1 MDIDQRFIDFLKSNW
16 IKYHSAWNIS
26 EKLHTKTKI
35 DLYKRIIF
43 MWITVWNRL
52 IMDWKITEDLVI
64 IDFFAWRWIYFDENY
79 LNIEIWSPL
88 VYLHQLQ
95 EKNNRHPKTQFK
107 WKLHLY
113 LFEENK
119 KNANCLFKIMNFFKD
134 NYLDDDLKNR
144 VEFKIINADSNLEVD
159 NILSH
164 ISTNFKRSPL
174 FIFIDPY
181 WIKWNKENMDKILK
195 LSNITDIFFNYMKMW
210 VDRVC
215 WSVKTLTKK
224 QKQEEYWLFPEIW
237 ELIVQKKWYN
247 VKKLSDTAKEFFGCT
262 DEEVLSEEINYLD
275 YYIENFKN
283 NGYHVAS
290 YPMKYPNR
298 DDELYYLL
306 YFCRNPKIINDVVL
320 KFYKDSIKKYEKAKA
335 FNKNPHMG
343 ESLF

>member
-1 MDIDQRFIDFLKSNW
+1 MDIDKSFIDFLIQNE
-16 IKYHSAWNIS
+16 IKYHPDWDIS
-26 EKLHTKTKI
+26 KKLHTQTKI
-35 DLYKRIIF
+35 ALYKKIIF
-43 MWITVWNRL
+43 MWITVWNSL
-52 IMDWKITEDLVI
+52 IINKKIPEDLVI
-64 IDFFAWRWIYFDENY
+64 VDFFAWRWIYFDENY
-79 LNIEIWSPL
+79 ENIEIWSPL

-95 EKNNRHPKTQFK
+95 EKNNRHTKSQFK

-119 KNANCLFKIMNFFKD
+119 KNFECLVKIMDYFKTNYIDD
-134 NYLDDDLKNR
+134 NLKER
-144 VEFKIINADSNLEVD
+144 VEFKVINADSNLEVD
-159 NILSH
+159 KILSH

-215 WSVKTLTKK
+215 WAVKTLTRKK
-224 QKQEEYWLFPEIW
+224 EIDSNCLFEVW
-237 ELIVQKKWYN
+237 EFIIQKKWTTI
-247 VKKLSDTAKEFFGCT
+247 KKLSDTAKEFLGCT
-262 DEEVLSEEINYLD
+262 DKEVLSEEINYLD

-290 YPMKYPNR
+290 FPMKYLNR
-298 DDELYYLL
+298 NDELYYLL
-306 YFCRNPKIINDVVL
+306 YFCKNPKIIDDVVI
-320 KFYKDSIKKYEKAKA
+320 KFYKDSFAKYEKEKSE
-335 FNKNPHMG
+335 KRNPYIG